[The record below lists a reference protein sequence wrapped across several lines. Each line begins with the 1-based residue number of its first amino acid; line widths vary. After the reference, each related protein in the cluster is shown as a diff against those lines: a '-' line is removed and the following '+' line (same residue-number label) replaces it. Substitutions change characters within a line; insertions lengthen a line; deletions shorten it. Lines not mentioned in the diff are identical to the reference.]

1 MTRLLLLSC
10 FLLYGSVCAQSK
22 EGTVQSFVLH
32 SEALKNSGGENPN
45 RKISVYLPPDYHRTE
60 KRYPVIYY
68 LHGFMGTDSI
78 YTGMKEILDLAIST
92 NKIRPYILVQADHN
106 TLFQGSF
113 YSNSNLIGNWE
124 YFEAIELVNAIDKM
138 YRTLANKESRGI
150 GGHSMGGYGAIKIA
164 MLHPDTFSVVYGMS
178 PGLMGFVK
186 EFGPNSDS
194 FKALES
200 IHTVEELRKSYYPK
214 VLVAVGRAWTPNAN
228 KPPFYCDM
236 PFTYE
241 GDSLNVNRE
250 VLEKWHQNMPIE
262 MANAYQDNLRKLKAL
277 KLDWGRNDAP
287 RFPLQNMQFSQKL
300 ENLGIDHFAEEYIG
314 THGNKIWTKDGRVLN
329 AMLPFFNDHLKWD

>member
-1 MTRLLLLSC
+1 
-10 FLLYGSVCAQSK
+10 
-22 EGTVQSFVLH
+22 
-32 SEALKNSGGENPN
+32 
-45 RKISVYLPPDYHRTE
+45 
-60 KRYPVIYY
+60 
-68 LHGFMGTDSI
+68 
-78 YTGMKEILDLAIST
+78 
-92 NKIRPYILVQADHN
+92 
-106 TLFQGSF
+106 
-113 YSNSNLIGNWE
+113 
-124 YFEAIELVNAIDKM
+124 
-138 YRTLANKESRGI
+138 
-150 GGHSMGGYGAIKIA
+150 

-194 FKALES
+194 FKALEG